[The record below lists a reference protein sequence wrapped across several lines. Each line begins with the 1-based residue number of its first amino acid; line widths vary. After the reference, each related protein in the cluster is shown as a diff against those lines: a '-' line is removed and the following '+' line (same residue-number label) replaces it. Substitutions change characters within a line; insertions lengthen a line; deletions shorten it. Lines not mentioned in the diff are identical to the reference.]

1 MKQSTRR
8 EFLGA
13 AGLTAGALLTPPA
26 LLRAAAAPASR
37 VAIGLCQ
44 EYDSK
49 VTDTLAKIFDQLG
62 GLEKLVR
69 NKTVAIKIN
78 LTGGPTQKLNG
89 LPVEMTTWAHP
100 TVIGATI
107 ALMGKAGAKRVRL
120 LESHTAGTDSL
131 ESFMASANWNV
142 QQLATAAR
150 VVEFE
155 NTNWLGGHKEY
166 ARFMVPG
173 SPMMYAG
180 YDVNPSYRDCD
191 VMVSMAKLKN
201 HRVAGIT
208 LSMKNMFGILPTTI
222 YGQNAPVDEP
232 SPTIL
237 PGNRAA
243 MGHMGMRVPPKSAP
257 PAIDVTSHEPGY
269 RMPHVVPELVAA
281 RPIHIAIIDGIYSME
296 GGELPSGG
304 QRPQQA
310 NAGAGA
316 GAPRPG
322 AGQPGGFTPS
332 AQPVSKALHPGVL
345 IAGFNPACTDAVATA
360 VMGFDPMAERGQPP
374 FETADNMLAYA
385 EKIGI
390 GTRDL
395 NRIEVVGT
403 PIAKARY
410 PYHSPKQLTPA

>member
-8 EFLGA
+8 DFLGA
-13 AGLTAGALLTPPA
+13 AGLTAGAFLAHPA
-26 LLRAAAAPASR
+26 LLRAATAPTSR
-37 VAIGLCQ
+37 VAIGLCP
-44 EYDSK
+44 EYDHR
-49 VTDTLAKIFDQLG
+49 VTDALTTIFDQLG
-62 GLEKLVR
+62 GLDKLVR
-69 NKTVAIKIN
+69 NKTVAIKLN
-78 LTGGPTQKLNG
+78 LTGGPTQQLNG

-100 TVIGATI
+100 VVIGATI

-131 ESFMASANWNV
+131 ESFMGSANWNV

-155 NTNWLGGHKEY
+155 NTNYLAGHKEY

-191 VMVSMAKLKN
+191 VMVSLAKLKN
-201 HRVAGIT
+201 HRVTGIT

-222 YGQNAPVDEP
+222 YGTNAPVDEP
-232 SPTIL
+232 SVAIL
-237 PGNRAA
+237 PGNRAT

-257 PAIDVTSHEPGY
+257 AAIDVTSKEPGY
-269 RMPHVVPELVAA
+269 RMPRVVPELVAA

-304 QRPQQA
+304 PRPQQP
-310 NAGAGA
+310 NAAARPDQPA

-322 AGQPGGFTPS
+322 AFNPGP
-332 AQPVSKALHPGVL
+332 QPVSKALHPGVL
-345 IAGFNPACTDAVATA
+345 IAGFNPVCTDAVATA
-360 VMGFDPMAERGQPP
+360 VMGFDPMADRGQPP
-374 FETADNMLAYA
+374 FETADSMLRYA
-385 EKIGI
+385 EELGL

-395 NRIEVVGT
+395 SRIEVVGT

-410 PYHSPKQLTPA
+410 PYHSPKQLIPA